1 MEYRELERSGLRV
14 SSIGLGC
21 MGMGMSHGYGAPADR
36 REMTRLLG
44 EALLPYRNRVAQID
58 RALDAMPMSEVFG
71 GSKIVKPN

>member
-1 MEYRELERSGLRV
+1 MEYRELGRSGLRV

-21 MGMGMSHGYGAPADR
+21 MGMSHGYGAPADR
-36 REMTRLLG
+36 REMTRLLA

-71 GSKIVKPN
+71 GSKIAKPN

>member
-1 MEYRELERSGLRV
+1 
-14 SSIGLGC
+14 
-21 MGMGMSHGYGAPADR
+21 MGMSHGYGVPADR

>member
-1 MEYRELERSGLRV
+1 MEYRELGRSGLRV

-21 MGMGMSHGYGAPADR
+21 MGMSHGYGAPADR
-36 REMTRLLG
+36 REMTWLHA
-44 EALLPYRNRVAQID
+44 EVLLPYRNRVAQID